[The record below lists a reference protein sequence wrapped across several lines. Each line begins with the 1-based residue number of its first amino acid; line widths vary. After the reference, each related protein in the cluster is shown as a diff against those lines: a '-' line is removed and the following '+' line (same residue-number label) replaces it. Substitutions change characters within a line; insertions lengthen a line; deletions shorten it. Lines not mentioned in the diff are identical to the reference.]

1 MKKVRVFYQGWGE
14 RWPLATLADD
24 GRQLLFEYGAEAL
37 QQGLELSPRHLALRA
52 QAYGGFPEHQMRLP
66 GLVADALPDGWG
78 LMLMDRL
85 FRKNGRTPSG
95 LSPLERLAFIGARA
109 MGALTFEPADPLALS
124 REEVQLLDLAQQAQA
139 VIADKETDALKA
151 LALMGGSPHGARPKV
166 LVFYDPSTGHM
177 SNQPLAGAETWL
189 VKFQAQ
195 AEHKEVCAIENLY
208 AELARA
214 YGLDMPFTR
223 YFDLDKKLA
232 GFGIK
237 RFDVER
243 GMRVPVHTLAG
254 LLHANFRL
262 PSAVDYG
269 TLLRATRFLTR
280 SQIEVNKAYERAVF
294 NVVFNNRD
302 DHAKNISFRLSQE
315 RTWHLAPAYDLT
327 YCEGP
332 GGEHQMDVCGE
343 GRSITRNQMMN
354 LAKQGDVP
362 VAFAQGS
369 LERALSL
376 VDALAAMAKNHPI
389 RQASLHIITS
399 AVEGNRER
407 LR

>member
-1 MKKVRVFYQGWGE
+1 MKKLRVFYEGWGE

-24 GRQLLFEYGAEAL
+24 GEHLLFEYTAEAL
-37 QQGLELSPRHLALRA
+37 EQSLELSPRHLAIRA

-85 FRKNGRTPSG
+85 FRKAGRPLSG
-95 LSPLERLAFIGARA
+95 LSPLDRLAFIGSRG
-109 MGALTFEPADPLALS
+109 MSALTFEPADPLALS
-124 REEVQLLDLAQQAQA
+124 GEDVELLTLAQQAQA
-139 VIADKETDALKA
+139 VIAGQDSDALRA

-166 LVFYDPSTGHM
+166 LVFYDAETGHM
-177 SNQPLAGAETWL
+177 SNQPFAGAEALL
-189 VKFQAQ
+189 VKFQAHG
-195 AEHKEVCAIENLY
+195 EHKEVCAIESLY
-208 AELARA
+208 ADLARD
-214 YGLDMPFTR
+214 YGLDMPATR
-223 YFDLDKKLA
+223 HFDLSTKLA
-232 GFGIK
+232 GFGIE
-237 RFDVER
+237 RFDIQG

-262 PSAVDYG
+262 PSAVDY
-269 TLLRATRFLTR
+269 TTFLRATRFLTR
-280 SQIEVNKAYERAVF
+280 SQVEVNKAYERAVF

-302 DHAKNISFRLSQE
+302 DHAKNLSFRLSQD

-343 GRSITRNQMMN
+343 GRAITRSHMLE

-362 VAFAQGS
+362 VGFAQEC
-369 LERALSL
+369 LERALAL
-376 VDALAAMAKNHPI
+376 VDKLATMAKNHSI
-389 RQASLHIITS
+389 RQTTMRAIRS
-399 AVEGNRER
+399 AVEGNRDR